1 MRVSAHGIAIEVD
14 DRGPPGAP
22 AVLMIMGLAMQLTQ
36 WPEPLVGELLA
47 KGLRV
52 VRFDN
57 RDAGLSQGFDA
68 LGVPSLPMA
77 GLRHWL
83 HLPQHPPYT
92 LAAMAED
99 TLGVLDALGLAQAHV
114 VGVSMGGMIAQ
125 HLAARHPA
133 RVASLTLMMTSS
145 GARHLPAPAA
155 RVQRLM
161 LHRPDPRDAQAVIA
175 HQVRLWRA
183 IGSPAYPAPEPV
195 LRERLA
201 AAHARAFRPAG
212 TARQLLAVLAD
223 ADRTPLLRTLGM
235 PTTVIHGLADPLVRP
250 AAGERLALQIAGAR
264 WVPIAGMGHD
274 LPDALLPQLA
284 AEIAATVARAGR
296 AGAPPGAT
304 ASGPSAQRG

>member
-1 MRVSAHGIAIEVD
+1 MRLPAHGIAIEVD

-36 WPEPLVGELLA
+36 WPAPLVGELLA
-47 KGLRV
+47 RGLRV

-68 LGVPSLPMA
+68 LGVPSLPLA
-77 GLRHWL
+77 GLKHWL
-83 HLPQHPPYT
+83 HLPLRPPYA
-92 LAAMAED
+92 LAEMAND
-99 TLGVLDALGLAQAHV
+99 ALGVLDALGLAQAHV

-125 HLAARHPA
+125 HLAAQHPA
-133 RVASLTLMMTSS
+133 RVASLTLLMTSS
-145 GARHLPAPAA
+145 GARHLPWPAA

-175 HQVRLWRA
+175 HQCRLWRA
-183 IGSPAYPAPEPV
+183 IGSPAYPAPEAV
-195 LRERLA
+195 LRDRLA
-201 AAHARAFRPAG
+201 AAHARAYRPAG

-223 ADRTPLLRTLGM
+223 PDRTPLLRTLAV

-250 AAGERLALQIAGAR
+250 AAGEQLAQQIAGAR
-264 WVPIAGMGHD
+264 WVPIEGMGHD

-284 AEIAATVARAGR
+284 AEIAATVARAAPA
-296 AGAPPGAT
+296 AGAPEAT
-304 ASGPSAQRG
+304 VSAPWAQRG